1 MANILVVSQNPTI
14 VRACAQHWDTDR
26 IVTAATGLDA
36 AKQLAAAT
44 FVLVVLDLNLPEPD
58 AFGTAKLLGA
68 QGKAPIILLPETSA
82 ADPFSDDGLMAA
94 IGMASALTS
103 SSHNRSDQ
111 RSGHST
117 DANCVRLGSLVLD
130 RQQWQVAVGGQ
141 AIGISPREL
150 RLLDYLLTTPQRVH
164 TREAIIEH
172 VWGADFDGSDR
183 VVDVSLSRLR
193 RQLLDRPDCPVSVR
207 AVFGIGYRL
216 VIEPD
221 CDIAW
226 GAQT

>member
-1 MANILVVSQNPTI
+1 MANILVVSQNPMI
-14 VRACAQHWDTDR
+14 VKSWTQHWDTDR
-26 IVTAATGLDA
+26 IVVAATGLGA

-44 FVLVVLDLNLPEPD
+44 FALVVLDLTLPEPD
-58 AFGTAKLLGA
+58 AFGTAKLLGSLS
-68 QGKAPIILLPETSA
+68 KAPIILLPETPA

-94 IGMASALTS
+94 IGMASALAS
-103 SSHNRSDQ
+103 SGQDRHDQ
-111 RSGHST
+111 RPEQSV
-117 DANCVRLGSLVLD
+117 DANCVRLGPLVLD

-141 AIGISPREL
+141 EIEISPREL
-150 RLLDYLLTTPQRVH
+150 QLLDYLLTTPQRVH

-172 VWGADFDGSDR
+172 VWGADFEGSDR

-216 VIEPD
+216 VIKPD
-221 CDIAW
+221 SGISL
-226 GAQT
+226 GAKT